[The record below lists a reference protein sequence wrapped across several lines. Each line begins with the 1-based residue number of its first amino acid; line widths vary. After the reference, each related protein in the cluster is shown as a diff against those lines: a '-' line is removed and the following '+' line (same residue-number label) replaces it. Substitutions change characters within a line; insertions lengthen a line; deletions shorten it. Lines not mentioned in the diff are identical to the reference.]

1 MSDDIKDIA
10 MRIKDL
16 RDIANISLESLAK
29 ELNIDVKTYEQYE
42 SGQTDIP
49 IGIIKKIAEKFKVE
63 FITLIT
69 GQEPH
74 LNRYSVVRK
83 GKGVAVERRKEYD
96 YQDIAYGFTGKKA
109 QIFLVT
115 AKDRTNEK
123 ELTPYSHDGHEFDY
137 VLEGTLKVHLD
148 GKEIILEE
156 GDSLYFDS
164 NCKHYMT
171 AVGGKATKFIAIVF

>member
-1 MSDDIKDIA
+1 MNDDIKDIA
-10 MRIKDL
+10 MRIRDL
-16 RDIANISLESLAK
+16 RDIANISQESLAK
-29 ELNIDVKTYEQYE
+29 ELNIDVETYEQYE

-96 YQDIAYGFTGKKA
+96 YQDIAYGFTNKKTRCTIKPLEPQARNLKRRAEDGYQNRSGKK
-109 QIFLVT
+109 
-115 AKDRTNEK
+115 
-123 ELTPYSHDGHEFDY
+123 
-137 VLEGTLKVHLD
+137 
-148 GKEIILEE
+148 
-156 GDSLYFDS
+156 LY
-164 NCKHYMT
+164 
-171 AVGGKATKFIAIVF
+171 

>member
-1 MSDDIKDIA
+1 M
-10 MRIKDL
+10 
-16 RDIANISLESLAK
+16 
-29 ELNIDVKTYEQYE
+29 
-42 SGQTDIP
+42 
-49 IGIIKKIAEKFKVE
+49 
-63 FITLIT
+63 
-69 GQEPH
+69 
-74 LNRYSVVRK
+74 RK

-156 GDSLYFDS
+156 GDCLYFDS

-171 AVGGKATKFIAIVF
+171 AVGGKTTKFIAIVF